1 MRPGTWSEGTRP
13 LPRLQTP
20 ARRLAG
26 IPDAAQ
32 YAAVSTKTI
41 RRRISDG
48 SLTGYRFGARVIR
61 VDLNE
66 IDELLRP
73 IPCANPSGTH
83 ATGFSPQSA
92 GGGRHAC

>member
-1 MRPGTWSEGTRP
+1 MRT
-13 LPRLQTP
+13 QN
-20 ARRLAG
+20 AQRRLSS
-26 IPDAAQ
+26 IPSAAD

-66 IDELLRP
+66 LDELLRP
-73 IPCANPSGTH
+73 IPA
-83 ATGFSPQSA
+83 A
-92 GGGRHAC
+92 GDRHAC